1 MQLALEKG
9 LGFEE
14 DLLVVAGDTLF
25 PSSFSLQEFVG
36 KFERLNDGEESKGVS
51 LIVETGCAEEEVGK
65 RGIIEVD
72 R

>member
-1 MQLALEKG
+1 MQLALEKE

-14 DLLVVAGDTLF
+14 DLLIVAGDTLF
-25 PSSFSLQEFVG
+25 PSSFSLAEFVG
-36 KFERLNDGEESKGVS
+36 KFEKLNGEESKGVS
-51 LIVETGCAEEEVGK
+51 LIVETGCTEEEVGK